1 MKVMGVSYRGKRTK
15 RLGGG
20 MRKCRKI
27 LKGDYQRDWQ
37 IKSGTGG
44 AKYRQEY
51 WETRC
56 TGKTWQRK
64 SLSESYVK
72 EGKNSA
78 E

>member
-1 MKVMGVSYRGKRTK
+1 MKVMGVSYRGKRTV

-51 WETRC
+51 WETRH
-56 TGKTWQRK
+56 TGKTD
-64 SLSESYVK
+64 VAK
-72 EGKNSA
+72 EKP
-78 E
+78 